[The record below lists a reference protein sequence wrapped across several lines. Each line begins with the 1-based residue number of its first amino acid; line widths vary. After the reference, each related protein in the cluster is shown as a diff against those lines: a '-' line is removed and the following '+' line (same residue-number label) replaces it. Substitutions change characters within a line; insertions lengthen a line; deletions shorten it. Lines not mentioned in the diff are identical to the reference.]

1 MAMFLSHY
9 MNSSSLG
16 YGVWMAASLIT
27 ATGKGKP
34 TWWARQLCAITTSWI
49 LYTELVKEI
58 NEHLQSVGKY
68 VHARDII
75 EYLGQEDIKLRYGI
89 KKNISIAMTKHWM
102 HNMDYCWTRNFKGQ
116 YVDGHERD
124 DVVSYCQNIFQKKWS
139 VMEENMCTWDPETE
153 TPSKP
158 RPPESLPPC
167 QEDLNPSYY
176 HCLVAWFHD
185 ESTFYANDHHAARWV
200 KKDAGATPYT
210 KGEGASLMVADF
222 ISADHGWLRY
232 FTNEDILTQIHKAM
246 DLVTKYVPD
255 ENHVFVFDNA
265 TTHLKRPDDALSVRK
280 MPKNISKEGT
290 NWGVEVMVRDLHGK
304 IIYASDGVKMGN
316 LQVNKTGEKPVECA
330 WGLYTV

>member
-1 MAMFLSHY
+1 M
-9 MNSSSLG
+9 
-16 YGVWMAASLIT
+16 
-27 ATGKGKP
+27 
-34 TWWARQLCAITTSWI
+34 
-49 LYTELVKEI
+49 KEI

-102 HNMDYCWTRNFKGQ
+102 HNMDYCWTHNFKGQ
-116 YVDGHERD
+116 YVDGHEHD

-222 ISADHGWLRY
+222 ISADHGWLRSPDGA
-232 FTNEDILTQIHKAM
+232 ESARILFKA
-246 DLVTKYVPD
+246 
-255 ENHVFVFDNA
+255 
-265 TTHLKRPDDALSVRK
+265 
-280 MPKNISKEGT
+280 
-290 NWGVEVMVRDLHGK
+290 GK
-304 IIYASDGVKMGN
+304 
-316 LQVNKTGEKPVECA
+316 L
-330 WGLYTV
+330 